1 MKKIINKINT
11 LYSVFYLHKLTFIW
25 HFVIA
30 MILLISRKGNE
41 FDLIENPEYR
51 EKALKILSSLDEQ
64 NINEAILMNVA
75 KSIIEH
81 PSFESS
87 IIDSSV
93 LKELIIKVDI
103 GTAEIIKEIKDEL
116 PLIGLLNRIE
126 NLYNII
132 GLEKILNKNSRLKK
146 LKTTLNKWKKTQV

>member
-1 MKKIINKINT
+1 
-11 LYSVFYLHKLTFIW
+11 
-25 HFVIA
+25 

-146 LKTTLNKWKKTQV
+146 LKTTLNK